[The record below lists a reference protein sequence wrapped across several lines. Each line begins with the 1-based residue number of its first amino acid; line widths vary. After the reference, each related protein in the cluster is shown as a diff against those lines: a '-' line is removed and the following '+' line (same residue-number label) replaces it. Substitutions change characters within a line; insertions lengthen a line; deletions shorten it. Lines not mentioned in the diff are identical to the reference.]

1 TILAHSDIL
10 TAWTTR
16 SAAISHIH
24 VFNNHGDF
32 KMGPITSLNSG
43 CCWLFASSNVF
54 SGRLPTLS
62 ALRFSYNKSYPFLY
76 DKLNK
81 VNYYLEPFMELAD
94 SPIDDR
100 VVNFLSSDLISK
112 RWSSDQ
118 WDMVVNLVEG
128 YGHVPQSVHPESTHS
143 SLSGPLNSLL
153 KTKLREHALIL
164 RRAHV
169 NLRAESFSPDA
180 IVRALGLKKE
190 DLMKEIYTVMT
201 ATIGVPAGPDEKFS
215 CDYYNADVK
224 PGHWEGTAKEFAKAF
239 VSKPY
244 SPTESFSLINDPR
257 NEHSK
262 LYTVDRLGNVVSGR

>member
-1 TILAHSDIL
+1 MPPTTL
-10 TAWTTR
+10 T
-16 SAAISHIH
+16 
-24 VFNNHGDF
+24 N
-32 KMGPITSLNSG
+32 
-43 CCWLFASSNVF
+43 
-54 SGRLPTLS
+54 
-62 ALRFSYNKSYPFLY
+62 
-76 DKLNK
+76 
-81 VNYYLEPFMELAD
+81 
-94 SPIDDR
+94 
-100 VVNFLSSDLISK
+100 
-112 RWSSDQ
+112 SSDQ

-128 YGHVPQSVHPESTHS
+128 YGHVPQSIHPESTHS
-143 SLSGPLNSLL
+143 SLSGQLNSLL

-169 NLRAESFSPDA
+169 NLRAQSFSPDA

-201 ATIGVPAGPDEKFS
+201 ATIGIPAGPDEKFS

-262 LYTVDRLGNVVSGR
+262 LYTVDRLGNVVSGRPVFFYRATDVRSPTLLVIIGVSICSHGLSIDTAITLLFFALPGRPNNLLSHFDDGKDPQEWSRFTKIPEKVPRWPKLGNSTFLAAVRS